1 MKVRGIIV
9 LTVLFAMSSL
19 SALAQA
25 AAAPRPAPLPPQPS
39 VVRAPTELFR
49 QLLAMSGPERGSFLA
64 GKTAEQQQ
72 RIETKVQEYL
82 SLEADER
89 EARLQALEIRW
100 HMGQLMNLS
109 PTNRTDRLKVVPEP
123 YQSLVRQRL
132 MLWDILPPPLRRDML
147 DNETVIRLFLQLRV
161 SRRSQEELLAELP
174 ADRRKQLQRDFQRWQ
189 QLPPERRDQMC
200 RNFEQFFGMSQTDR
214 NNMLST
220 LSDAERGR
228 MRATLVLFEDLPPA
242 QRERVVEGFRKF
254 KELSPAARQEFLRSA
269 ERWQAMSEKDREL
282 WRQIVIRMHSAKLL
296 PPPVPP
302 RPTAS
307 VSAESPMFT
316 NR

>member
-1 MKVRGIIV
+1 MKVRVIIALV
-9 LTVLFAMSSL
+9 WLLAL
-19 SALAQA
+19 SGHPLLAQTS
-25 AAAPRPAPLPPQPS
+25 AAPRPATLPPKPA
-39 VVRAPTELFR
+39 VAPAPTELFR
-49 QLLAMSGPERGSFLA
+49 KLLAMSGPERATFLS
-64 GKTAEQQQ
+64 GRTAEQQQ

-82 SLEADER
+82 RLEPNER
-89 EARLQALEIRW
+89 EGRLQALEIRW
-100 HMGQLMNLS
+100 HMGQLINLS
-109 PTNRTDRLKVVPEP
+109 PTNRADRVNAVPEP
-123 YQSLVRQRL
+123 YRSLVRQRL

-174 ADRRKQLQRDFQRWQ
+174 AARREQLQREFERWQ
-189 QLPPERRDQMC
+189 QLPPERREQMC
-200 RNFEQFFGMSQTDR
+200 RNFEHFFGMDQADR
-214 NNMLST
+214 QNMLSS
-220 LSDAERGR
+220 LSETERGR
-228 MRATLVLFEDLPPA
+228 MRATLTMFEDLAPA

-269 ERWQAMSEKDREL
+269 ERWQAMSEKDRDL
-282 WRQIVIRMHSAKLL
+282 WRQIVIRMHSAKLM

-307 VSAESPMFT
+307 ISAESPRLT